1 MKFRASELPLTP
13 FSIKD
18 TISIRTGDW
27 KYVEPFYEEKIAPC
41 TSACPVGIDI
51 TSCIALLAQERFQ
64 EAAKLWKES
73 NPFPGVCGR
82 VCPRFC
88 ERECLRKNLGGSV
101 TIHLLERF
109 IGDLNVDIQNKS
121 QKTGKKVAV
130 IGSGPAGLSCAYH
143 LSRKGYKVTLFEKE
157 KLLGGLLRDIPSY
170 RLPPEIV
177 DKEIEGILKQGMDI
191 EINKELGKDFFLEEL
206 KQQFDA
212 ICIATGLKERKLNI
226 RGTELF
232 NVWSGREF
240 LKLNNNIQNKKITV
254 IGGGDTA
261 IDATRV
267 ALRKGSEVFVF
278 YRRRREDMPAN
289 PYEVEE
295 AIEEGVNI
303 KYLSEPLRIEKC
315 SSFLRLFLKKK
326 ADENSEFFID
336 TDGVVMAVG
345 EEREMLNNEIK
356 DTFLCGDILTQKG
369 TVSHAIGS
377 GKETASLIHKYFFGE
392 ETSIT
397 LPAVVEFE
405 DLNLDYFKEEYPPE
419 EKKRDISQRIK
430 DFDEI
435 YHGLTKEEVIIK
447 EATRCFGCGKCSGCD
462 NCYVFCPDAA
472 ISKQDGKYIIDYDHC
487 KGCGICMEEC
497 PRGVI
502 SMRRTE
508 K

>member
-13 FSIKD
+13 FSLEN

-27 KYVEPFYEEKIAPC
+27 KYVEPFYEEKLSPC
-41 TSACPVGIDI
+41 ISACPVGTNI
-51 TSCIALLAQERFQ
+51 TSCIALLAKEEFQ
-64 EAAKLWKES
+64 KAAKLWKES

-88 ERECLRKNLGGSV
+88 ERECLRQHLGGSI
-101 TIHLLERF
+101 TIHLLERY

-121 QKTGKKVAV
+121 QKIGKRVAI

-143 LSRKGYKVTLFEKE
+143 LSRKGYEITLFEKE
-157 KLLGGLLRDIPSY
+157 KLLGGLLRIIPSY
-170 RLPPEIV
+170 RLPVSVVER
-177 DKEIEGILKQGMDI
+177 EIEGILKQGIDI
-191 EINKELGKDFFLEEL
+191 EINKELDKNFSLKEL

-212 ICIATGLKERKLNI
+212 ICMATGLKERKLDI
-226 RGTELF
+226 KGTNF
-232 NVWSGREF
+232 SNVWSGREF
-240 LKLNNNIQNKKITV
+240 LKLNNDILQNKKITV

-261 IDATRV
+261 IDAART
-267 ALRKGSEVFVF
+267 ALRKDSKIDVF
-278 YRRRREDMPAN
+278 YRRRRENMPAN

-303 KYLSEPLRIEKC
+303 RYLSEPLKIEKC

-326 ADENSEFFID
+326 ADEKSEFFID

-345 EEREMLNNEIK
+345 EEKFDNKVEGV
-356 DTFLCGDILTQKG
+356 FLCGDMLTQKG

-397 LPAVVEFE
+397 LPVVEFE
-405 DLNLDYFKEEYPPE
+405 DLNLDYFKEEHSPK
-419 EKKRDISQRIK
+419 EKKRGVSQRIK
-430 DFDEI
+430 DFDEV
-435 YHGLTKEEVIIK
+435 YQGLTKEKIIK
-447 EATRCFGCGKCSGCD
+447 EAKRCFGCGKCNGCD
-462 NCYVFCPDAA
+462 NCYIYCPDVA
-472 ISKQDGKYIIDYDHC
+472 ISKEDEKYTVDYDHC

-502 SMRRTE
+502 SMRRT
-508 K
+508 KK

>member
-13 FSIKD
+13 FSLKN

-27 KYVEPFYEEKIAPC
+27 KYVEPVYEEKLSPC
-41 TSACPVGIDI
+41 ISSCPVGINI
-51 TSCIALLAQERFQ
+51 TSCIALLAKEEFQ

-88 ERECLRKNLGGSV
+88 ERECLRQHLGGSI

-109 IGDLNVDIQNKS
+109 IGDLDINIQNKS
-121 QKTGKKVAV
+121 QRIEKRVAI

-143 LSRKGYKVTLFEKE
+143 LSRKGYEITIFEKE
-157 KLLGGLLRDIPSY
+157 RLLGGLLRIIPSY
-170 RLPPEIV
+170 RLPVSVVER
-177 DKEIEGILKQGMDI
+177 EIEGILKQGIDI
-191 EINKELGKDFFLEEL
+191 EINKELDKNFSLKEL

-212 ICIATGLKERKLNI
+212 ICIATGLKEKKLDI
-226 RGTELF
+226 TGTGLS

-240 LKLNNNIQNKKITV
+240 LKLNNDIQNKKITV

-261 IDATRV
+261 LDAARV
-267 ALRKGSEVFVF
+267 ALRRGSEVFVF

-289 PYEVEE
+289 PYEIEE

-303 KYLSEPLRIEKC
+303 KYLSEPLRIEKY
-315 SSFLRLFLKKK
+315 SSFLRLFFKKK

-336 TDGVVMAVG
+336 TNEVVMAVG
-345 EEREMLNNEIK
+345 EEKFDNKVEGV
-356 DTFLCGDILTQKG
+356 FLCGDILTQKG

-377 GKETASLIHKYFFGE
+377 GKKTASLIHKYFFGE
-392 ETSIT
+392 EPSIT
-397 LPAVVEFE
+397 LPVVEFE
-405 DLNLDYFKEEYPPE
+405 NLNLDYFKEEYPPKE
-419 EKKRDISQRIK
+419 EKRGISQRIK
-430 DFDEI
+430 DFDEV
-435 YHGLTKEEVIIK
+435 YQGLTKEKIIK
-447 EATRCFGCGKCSGCD
+447 EAKRCFGCGKCGGCD
-462 NCYVFCPDAA
+462 NCYIYCPDVA
-472 ISKQDGKYIIDYDHC
+472 ISKEDGKYTVDYDHC

-502 SMRRTE
+502 SMRRT
-508 K
+508 KK

>member
-1 MKFRASELPLTP
+1 MKFRASELPLAP
-13 FSIKD
+13 LSLKD

-27 KYVEPFYEEKIAPC
+27 KYVEPFYEEKLSPC
-41 TSACPVGIDI
+41 ISACPVGTDI
-51 TSCIALLAQERFQ
+51 TGCIALLAQEEFQ

-88 ERECLRKNLGGSV
+88 ERECFRKHLGGSI

-109 IGDLNVDIQNKS
+109 IGDLNVYIQNKS
-121 QKTGKKVAV
+121 QKIGKKVAV

-143 LSRKGYKVTLFEKE
+143 LSRKGYEVTIFEKE
-157 KLLGGLLRDIPSY
+157 KLLGGLLRTIPSY

-177 DKEIEGILKQGMDI
+177 DKEIEGILKQGMNI
-191 EINKELGKDFFLEEL
+191 EINKESGKDFFLEEL

-226 RGTELF
+226 KGAELS

-240 LKLNNNIQNKKITV
+240 LKLSKDIRNKKIAV

-261 IDATRV
+261 IDAART
-267 ALRKGSEVFVF
+267 ALRRDSRVDIF
-278 YRRRREDMPAN
+278 YRRRMEDMPAN

-295 AIEEGVNI
+295 AIEEGVDV
-303 KYLSEPLRIEKC
+303 KYLSEPLKIEKYN
-315 SSFLRLFLKKK
+315 SFLRLFLKKK
-326 ADENSEFFID
+326 ADEKDEFFIS
-336 TDGVVMAVG
+336 TDGVVIAVG
-345 EEREMLNNEIK
+345 EEKEMVNNEIK
-356 DTFLCGDILTQKG
+356 DIFLCGDILTQKG
-369 TVSHAIGS
+369 TVSHAVGS
-377 GKETASLIHKYFFGE
+377 GKEAASLIHEYFFGKK
-392 ETSIT
+392 SSVV
-397 LPAVVEFE
+397 LPVAEFE
-405 DLNLDYFKEEYPPE
+405 DLNLDYFKEGYPPE

-435 YHGLTKEEVIIK
+435 YQGLTKEEVIK
-447 EATRCFGCGKCSGCD
+447 EAKRCFGCGKCNGCD

-472 ISKQDGKYIIDYDHC
+472 ISKQDGKYVIDYDHC
-487 KGCGICMEEC
+487 KGCGICVEEC
-497 PRGVI
+497 PRSVI